1 MNPSRI
7 RNAFL
12 STLLL
17 SAQPVVAKVEI
28 EAVQHKSIGPM
39 LVAKVS
45 EDIAPGDYEV
55 LMKGIMANPGTFAQK
70 VVMLD
75 SIGGSVP
82 EAIRMGRLLRE
93 TDFDTLVPST
103 GVCQGTCVYLLAAGR
118 KKTVRGHVGIHRPY
132 YPNGDSAQGEARYNG
147 VRYNAAAYLREMNV
161 PTTLIDEMNR
171 IDPRQMRV
179 LSPAD
184 LARLRLTSPTVSAPA
199 PVAAPAPAKK

>member
-1 MNPSRI
+1 MSQPAVRTALLI
-7 RNAFL
+7 A
-12 STLLL
+12 LLL
-17 SAQPVVAKVEI
+17 GSTSALAKVEI
-28 EAVQHKSIGPM
+28 EAVQHKTIGPM

-55 LMKGIMANPGTFAQK
+55 LMKGIMANPGKFAQK
-70 VVMLD
+70 VLMLD

-93 TDFDTLVPST
+93 TGFDTLVPST

-132 YPNGDSAQGEARYNG
+132 YRNGDSAQGEARYNG
-147 VRYNAAAYLREMNV
+147 VRYDAAAYLRDMNV
-161 PTTLIDEMNR
+161 PSTLIDEMNR

-179 LSPAD
+179 LTPAE
-184 LARLRLTSPTVSAPA
+184 LARFRLTSPTVVEK
-199 PVAAPAPAKK
+199 PVTKK

>member
-1 MNPSRI
+1 MRTSLTRTALI
-7 RNAFL
+7 A
-12 STLLL
+12 TLLFG
-17 SAQPVVAKVEI
+17 STAAQAKVEI
-28 EAVQHKSIGPM
+28 EAVQHKAIGPM

-82 EAIRMGRLLRE
+82 EAIRIGRLLRE

-118 KKTVRGHVGIHRPY
+118 KKTVRGHVGLHRPY

-147 VRYNAAAYLREMNV
+147 VRYDAGAYLREMNV
-161 PTTLIDEMNR
+161 PSTLIDEMNR

-179 LSPAD
+179 LTPAE
-184 LARLRLTSPTVSAPA
+184 LARFRLTSPTVVEKPA
-199 PVAAPAPAKK
+199 AKK